1 MKFFNDNK
9 KLVVVDRYVNEM
21 DKGTLNIV
29 YGVLLGIVFLLYIY
43 MYISF
48 GIYSNW
54 DYELGFI
61 DPTSSFAESLI
72 RLYNFV
78 WVLLVLIV
86 ALVIVLMGRII
97 YLFGWN
103 LYLEDSAIA
112 KWFLDVVN
120 YVALAFIFLVNDGS
134 LLKQTI
140 TRINNNLKFN
150 LWYSNYSRREFLL
163 ISDLSEYKKL
173 EFIWCAMPTGALT
186 LIAAP
191 SFSLIFSLDSSVDPE
206 LNINVTGKQ
215 WYWVYSFDNVV
226 KIDSSYFSNE
236 QLAEVNSF
244 IQDKKFLDNENVV
257 NMKFKFDSVM
267 ISEDDLVKGT
277 HRLLEVDNRLVLPV
291 GMPIRF
297 LITSTD
303 VLHSWSVPSLGLKVD
318 AVPGRLNQFI
328 VELKKPGIFY
338 GQCSELCGPM
348 HGFMPIA
355 IQAVSENKFIEWLYL
370 LNK

>member
-1 MKFFNDNK
+1 MNFFNDNK
-9 KLVVVDRYVNEM
+9 KLIAVDRYVNEM
-21 DKGTLNIV
+21 DKGTLNLI
-29 YGVLLGIVFLLYIY
+29 YGVLAGVVGFMFIYI
-43 MYISF
+43 YISF

-54 DYELGFI
+54 DYEVGFI
-61 DPTSSFAESLI
+61 DPSSAFAESLI

-103 LYLEDSAIA
+103 LNFQESNIL
-112 KWFLDVVN
+112 KCLLDCLN
-120 YVALAFIFLVNDGS
+120 YISLSFIFFVNDNN
-134 LLKQTI
+134 LLKQAI
-140 TRINNNLKFN
+140 ARINNNFKFN
-150 LWYSNYSRREFLL
+150 YWYSNYVRKEFLL

-173 EFIWCAMPTGALT
+173 EFIWCAMPTAALT
-186 LIAAP
+186 FIAAP

-215 WYWVYSFDNVV
+215 WYWVYSFDNIVR
-226 KIDSSYFSNE
+226 IDNSYFSNE
-236 QLAEVNSF
+236 QLEEVNQF
-244 IQDKKFLDNENVV
+244 IQENKFLNNEDIV

-267 ISEDDLVKGT
+267 ISEEDLAKGT
-277 HRLLEVDNRLVLPV
+277 HRLLEVDNRLVVPV

-328 VELKKPGIFY
+328 VELKKPGIYY

-348 HGFMPIA
+348 HGFMPIVV
-355 IQAVSENKFIEWLYL
+355 QAVSEKKFIEWLYL

>member
-1 MKFFNDNK
+1 MNFFGDIK
-9 KLVVVDRYVNEM
+9 KLIIVDSYTNEM
-21 DKGTLNIV
+21 DKGTLNLI
-29 YGVLLGIVFLLYIY
+29 YGILVGIVFFVTLYT
-43 MYISF
+43 YISLAV
-48 GIYSNW
+48 YNNW
-54 DYELGFI
+54 EYELGFI
-61 DPTSSFAESLI
+61 DPSSSFAESLI

-86 ALVIVLMGRII
+86 SLVIVLMARIM
-97 YLFGWN
+97 YLFGWYLDLEENIFTGALLEFIN
-103 LYLEDSAIA
+103 LVSLT
-112 KWFLDVVN
+112 
-120 YVALAFIFLVNDGS
+120 FIFIVNDNN
-134 LLKQTI
+134 LLKQVI
-140 TRINNNLKFN
+140 NKINNNLKFN
-150 LWYSNYSRREFLL
+150 FWYTNYAKKEFLL

-173 EFIWCAMPTGALT
+173 EFIWCAMPTTALI

-226 KIDSSYFSNE
+226 KMDSSFFTNE
-236 QLAEVNSF
+236 QLDEVNQF
-244 IQDKKFLDNENVV
+244 IENNKFLNNVDLV
-257 NMKFKFDSVM
+257 SMKFKFDSVM

-277 HRLLEVDNRLVLPV
+277 HRLLEVDNRLVIPV
-291 GMPIRF
+291 GIPIRF

-348 HGFMPIA
+348 HGFMPIV
-355 IQAVSENKFIEWLYL
+355 IQAVSEKKFIEWLYL